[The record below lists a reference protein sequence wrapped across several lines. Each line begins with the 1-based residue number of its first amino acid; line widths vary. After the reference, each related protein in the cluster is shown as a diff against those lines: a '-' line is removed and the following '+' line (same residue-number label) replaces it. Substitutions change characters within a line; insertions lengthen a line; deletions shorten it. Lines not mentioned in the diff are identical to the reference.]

1 MLLTQLIDQP
11 FGLTNSQKTLKRQKR
26 KSNVER
32 TSTEEHTRISPERF
46 LGQHVASSF
55 SDHQIEREISPRKW
69 CSRLPGSVVHDLS
82 TVPTVA
88 PSHEARVPLTETFT
102 SSTDSKIRDGAK
114 YEESDTRRRMS
125 PNSGPKRL
133 RELLEQPGIIRSL
146 GAHDVFTALIVEQ
159 AGFETVFIGGFGTSA
174 SMLGLPDLNFLT
186 MSEMAEAVRRMATR
200 VCIPVIADGDTGYG
214 DLHNVQRTVEAF
226 EAAGASGILLE
237 DQVMPK
243 RCGHFANKR
252 VIPSE
257 EMVLKIKAA
266 VKAKSDP
273 DFVIFARTDA
283 RQMNGLDDA
292 IDRVNRCCDSG
303 ADIAFIEAPESR
315 AELEEIPKRVKHP
328 LFVNMLTGG
337 VTPILSV
344 KELEQLGY
352 KIVVCPIE
360 SLMVCAR
367 AMRDLCEAWKNT
379 GRVDKLATQAM
390 SFAEVKKL
398 LGVEEFLKL
407 RERL

>member
-1 MLLTQLIDQP
+1 
-11 FGLTNSQKTLKRQKR
+11 
-26 KSNVER
+26 
-32 TSTEEHTRISPERF
+32 
-46 LGQHVASSF
+46 
-55 SDHQIEREISPRKW
+55 
-69 CSRLPGSVVHDLS
+69 
-82 TVPTVA
+82 
-88 PSHEARVPLTETFT
+88 
-102 SSTDSKIRDGAK
+102 
-114 YEESDTRRRMS
+114 MS

-133 RELLEQPGIIRSL
+133 RELLKQPGIIRSL

-186 MSEMAEAVRRMATR
+186 MSEMADAVRRMAAR
-200 VCIPVIADGDTGYG
+200 VGVPVIADGDTGYG

-273 DFVIFARTDA
+273 DFVIFVRTDA

-292 IDRVNRCCDSG
+292 IDRVSRC
-303 ADIAFIEAPESR
+303 
-315 AELEEIPKRVKHP
+315 
-328 LFVNMLTGG
+328 
-337 VTPILSV
+337 
-344 KELEQLGY
+344 
-352 KIVVCPIE
+352 
-360 SLMVCAR
+360 
-367 AMRDLCEAWKNT
+367 
-379 GRVDKLATQAM
+379 
-390 SFAEVKKL
+390 
-398 LGVEEFLKL
+398 
-407 RERL
+407 

>member
-1 MLLTQLIDQP
+1 M
-11 FGLTNSQKTLKRQKR
+11 NLK
-26 KSNVER
+26 
-32 TSTEEHTRISPERF
+32 
-46 LGQHVASSF
+46 
-55 SDHQIEREISPRKW
+55 
-69 CSRLPGSVVHDLS
+69 
-82 TVPTVA
+82 
-88 PSHEARVPLTETFT
+88 
-102 SSTDSKIRDGAK
+102 
-114 YEESDTRRRMS
+114 
-125 PNSGPKRL
+125 SGPKRL
-133 RELLEQPGIIRSL
+133 PDLLKQPRIIRSL
-146 GAHDVFTALIVEQ
+146 VALDVFSALIVQ
-159 AGFETVFIGGFGTSA
+159 RTGLETVFVGGFGTSA
-174 SMLGLPDLNFLT
+174 SMLGLPELNFLT
-186 MSEMAEAVRRMATR
+186 MSEMADAVGRMALR
-200 VCIPVIADGDTGYG
+200 VCIPDIADGDTGYG

-257 EMVLKIKAA
+257 EMVFKIKAA

-283 RQMNGLDDA
+283 RQMNGLDAA

-360 SLMVCAR
+360 SLMVCAK
-367 AMRDLCEAWKNT
+367 AMHELCDTWKNT

-390 SFAEVKKL
+390 SFSEVKEL
-398 LGVEEFLKL
+398 LGVETFLKL